1 MADFPA
7 LNPSSRI
14 FTPGV
19 KAHQTLGAMTGDSVS
34 VINSN
39 ASTGWRLRLSFNA
52 LSIAEHFEITSHYM
66 LHGRFEPFAL
76 PAIVTVGSDMTFPS
90 GYAWLYVSAPETSYS
105 ATSTSVSVELEL
117 LPPYTI

>member
-1 MADFPA
+1 MASFPA
-7 LNPSSRI
+7 LNPSSRT

-39 ASTGWRLRLSFNA
+39 STTGWRLRLGFNA
-52 LSIAEHFEITSHYM
+52 LSISEHFEITSHYM
-66 LHGRFEPFAL
+66 LHGRFQPFDL
-76 PAIVTVGSDMTFPS
+76 PSIAIEGAGLTFPA
-90 GYAWLYVSAPETSYS
+90 GYAWLYVSAPETSFS